1 MWIPTWFNLYSVT
14 DSISTNVS
22 NLMQYSTMSI
32 NKPINKGYSN
42 SNNRRIA
49 IIQVAV
55 DQIYHTTKGPWQDS
69 WLSKH
74 NLPML
79 WARHMIMEQ
88 EHQDLSVIC
97 WMQVKMISLSR
108 WGWYIDRAYRSW
120 ISEKC
125 GGFGA
130 SSEKAGGYGQSC
142 CEGICT
148 PCCYPVIIIGSYII
162 F

>member
-1 MWIPTWFNLYSVT
+1 MMMWIPTWFNLYSVT

-55 DQIYHTTKGPWQDS
+55 DQIYHTTKGPWRDS

-74 NLPML
+74 NLPM
-79 WARHMIMEQ
+79 
-88 EHQDLSVIC
+88 
-97 WMQVKMISLSR
+97 
-108 WGWYIDRAYRSW
+108 
-120 ISEKC
+120 
-125 GGFGA
+125 
-130 SSEKAGGYGQSC
+130 
-142 CEGICT
+142 
-148 PCCYPVIIIGSYII
+148 
-162 F
+162 